1 MFFYIKINNVN
12 TLINGCRYFVDSEV
26 LDRVPSLFLL
36 LGGIWATMELI
47 SIVFIRAPTKE
58 ELLELNKV
66 KRY

>member
-1 MFFYIKINNVN
+1 M
-12 TLINGCRYFVDSEV
+12 DSDV

-66 KRY
+66 KTLLKDV